1 MNDNGKE
8 GTNRIIAAVDY
19 SPAEWR
25 RRATFYAGQLITIG
39 EIIADPFIAR
49 GLTKR
54 EAEAARFA
62 SRGLATSK
70 IAEAM
75 TISPHTAKTL
85 LDRGKKK
92 LGIPIRDYP
101 ELVFETIEN
110 VLRSELHPYSVD
122 LSKEDPQ

>member
-1 MNDNGKE
+1 MSENGKS
-8 GTNRIIAAVDY
+8 GNNRIIAAVDY

-39 EIIADPFIAR
+39 EILADPFIAR

-54 EAEAARFA
+54 EAEAARLA

-75 TISPHTAKTL
+75 TIEPSTAKTL
-85 LDRGKKK
+85 LDRAKKK
-92 LGIPIRDYP
+92 LGRPIRDLP
-101 ELVFETIEN
+101 ELVFETIEL
-110 VLRSELHPYSVD
+110 VLRSDLPYP
-122 LSKEDPQ
+122 KEKGR